1 MKKSFK
7 NVGNRLI
14 LTLAAAFAL
23 VLITAFPVK
32 AASKPSP
39 ITNLKQKE
47 VTSDLSTSCV
57 WVSWSCLGGSDTR
70 YKIEVSE
77 QPSTGYRVVDRDT
90 SSTSESITELSAG
103 KTYYVRVTPF
113 VEDDDTYEIIWGDT
127 SAPVKV
133 VTAPDKAPATLTHTK
148 STTNSITVNWSAVPG
163 ADIYQVTYYKD
174 YCTDSSK
181 VMRCVTTGTSIT
193 LKKLAKNEAY
203 TVCIIGGRKYAD
215 GTTVAWAWSDNSI
228 FKMGIS
234 VKPSNMSGV
243 DVTHYWQSSSEICM
257 EHSEMA
263 CADGYQ
269 YQLYTAYK
277 DKDSKIKTVT
287 TNSPEFFTYIRTAAL
302 KKHNFYK
309 VRVRAYALNSKNEK
323 MYGGWSSWKYVSPQP
338 DVTKIKN
345 NKSKKGI
352 QISWDKIKGADRYVV
367 YVSTK
372 YVSTKKASGY
382 KKSQTTTKNGTVIT
396 KCGKNKLKS
405 GKTYYFYVVPQKKV
419 GNKYVSGLAGNADED
434 WCFKYKK

>member
-1 MKKSFK
+1 MGKSFK

-39 ITNLKQKE
+39 ITGLKQIE
-47 VTSDLSTSCV
+47 GSSTSV
-57 WVSWSCLGGSDTR
+57 KVSWSCLGGSDTR
-70 YKIEVSE
+70 YKVEISE
-77 QPSTGYRVVDRDT
+77 QPSTGYIVVDKNEY
-90 SSTSESITELSAG
+90 SSPTWISNLEAG
-103 KTYYVRVTPF
+103 KTYYVRITPF

-163 ADIYQVTYYKD
+163 ADIYQVEYY
-174 YCTDSSK
+174 TDSSK
-181 VMRCVTTGTSIT
+181 AMKCVTTGTSIT

-203 TVCIIGGRKYAD
+203 TVYITGGRKYAD
-215 GTTVAWAWSDNSI
+215 GTTVAWSDSSI
-228 FKMGIS
+228 SKLGIP
-234 VKPSNMSGV
+234 VKPSNVSGV
-243 DVTHYWQSSSEICM
+243 EVNYYWQNLSEISVRNSTI
-257 EHSEMA
+257 E

-287 TNSPEFFTYIRTAAL
+287 TSSTYPQTYIKTSAL

-338 DVTKIKN
+338 DVTKAKN

-352 QISWDKIKGADRYVV
+352 QINWDKIKGANRYVV
-367 YVSTK
+367 YVSN
-372 YVSTKKASGY
+372 KKDSGY
-382 KKSQTTTKNGTVIT
+382 KKFQTTTKTGTVIK
-396 KCGKNKLKS
+396 KCGKSKLKS
-405 GKTYYFYVVPQKKV
+405 GKTYYFHIAPQKKV
-419 GNKYVSGLAGNADED
+419 GNKYVSGLAGNANYC
-434 WCFKYKK
+434 WKLKYKK

>member
-1 MKKSFK
+1 MGKSFK

-39 ITNLKQKE
+39 ITGLKQIE
-47 VTSDLSTSCV
+47 GSSTSV
-57 WVSWSCLGGSDTR
+57 KVSWSCLGGSDTR
-70 YKIEVSE
+70 YKVEISE
-77 QPSTGYRVVDRDT
+77 QPSTGYIVVDKNEY
-90 SSTSESITELSAG
+90 SSPTWISNLEAG
-103 KTYYVRVTPF
+103 KTYYVRITPF

-163 ADIYQVTYYKD
+163 ADIYQVEYY
-174 YCTDSSK
+174 TDSSK
-181 VMRCVTTGTSIT
+181 AMKCVTTGTSIS

-203 TVCIIGGRKYAD
+203 TVYITGGKYAD
-215 GTTVAWAWSDNSI
+215 GTTVAWSDSSI
-228 FKMGIS
+228 SKLGIP
-234 VKPSNMSGV
+234 VKPSNVSGV
-243 DVTHYWQSSSEICM
+243 EVNYYWQNLSEISVRNSTI
-257 EHSEMA
+257 E

-287 TNSPEFFTYIRTAAL
+287 TSSTYPQTYIKTSAL

-338 DVTKIKN
+338 DVTKAKN

-352 QISWDKIKGADRYVV
+352 QINWDKIKGANRYVV
-367 YVSTK
+367 YVSN
-372 YVSTKKASGY
+372 KKDSGY
-382 KKSQTTTKNGTVIT
+382 KKFQTTTKTGTVIK
-396 KCGKNKLKS
+396 KCGKSKLKS
-405 GKTYYFYVVPQKKV
+405 GKTYYFYIAPQKKV
-419 GNKYVSGLAGNADED
+419 GNKYVSGLAGNANYC
-434 WCFKYKK
+434 WKLKYKK